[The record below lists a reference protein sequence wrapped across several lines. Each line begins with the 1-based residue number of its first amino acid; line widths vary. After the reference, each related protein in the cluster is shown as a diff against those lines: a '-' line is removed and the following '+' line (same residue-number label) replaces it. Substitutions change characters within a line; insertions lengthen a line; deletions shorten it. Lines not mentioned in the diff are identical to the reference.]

1 MSMEQYQVKMTDH
14 ATEQVGEAV
23 SYISKMLLV
32 PDVALRWSER
42 IQAEIASLSKMPGRH
57 PLTPEE
63 PWRSEGVHKMS
74 VENFLVYYLD
84 QRNGAD
90 RLGYCH
96 CVWTAGSAE
105 YAPQYAH

>member
-1 MSMEQYQVKMTDH
+1 MEQYQVKMTDH
-14 ATEQVGEAV
+14 ATEQMGEAV

-42 IQAEIASLSKMPGRH
+42 IQAEIASLSKMPGRY

-74 VENFLVYYLD
+74 VENFLVYYWINETERIVWVLAIVYGRRD
-84 QRNGAD
+84 QLTMLRNM
-90 RLGYCH
+90 
-96 CVWTAGSAE
+96 
-105 YAPQYAH
+105 PIK